1 MNFCLCILFLG
12 ICRSLDCDAGRTALV
27 NRHLVQDFYKPAR
40 DSACIYMK
48 DKGGDF
54 VWFDGKFVKWEDAK
68 VPVFMH
74 ALHYGTAVFEG
85 IRGYA
90 ARNNMYI
97 FRLQDH
103 MERLHRS
110 AGVYSI
116 SLNHSVKELVHATVE
131 LLQKNK
137 MKDSCYIRPLTFV
150 GLHGIDLYV
159 TKNSPTHTV
168 IIAFPFAKYFNVE
181 GIKAC
186 VSSWRRINDSSTP
199 PLAKAAGNYLNSVLA
214 TQEGKNNGYDESILL
229 DMSGNV
235 SEASG
240 ENIFLVRGG
249 KIYTPYFADS
259 ALEGITRES
268 AIKIARDLGH
278 EVSERPIPRT
288 ELYMA
293 DEIFLTGTAAE
304 IVAVTSVDGH
314 AVGGGEE
321 GPVTKGI
328 REMYAKIVSA
338 SSKDYLDWLTPVW

>member
-1 MNFCLCILFLG
+1 
-12 ICRSLDCDAGRTALV
+12 
-27 NRHLVQDFYKPAR
+27 
-40 DSACIYMK
+40 MK
-48 DKGGDF
+48 EKGGEF

-68 VPVFMH
+68 VPIFTH
-74 ALHYGTAVFEG
+74 ALHYGTTVFEG

-90 ARNNMYI
+90 ARNNLYV
-97 FRLQDH
+97 FRLQEH

-116 SLNHSVKELVHATVE
+116 TLPHSAKELARATTE

-137 MKDSCYIRPLTFV
+137 IKESCYIRPLTFV
-150 GLHGIDLYV
+150 GMHGIDLNV

-168 IIAFPFAKYFNVE
+168 VITFPFAKYFKGE

-186 VSSWRRINDSSTP
+186 VSSWRRIHDSATP
-199 PLAKAAGNYLNSVLA
+199 PLAKAAGNYLNSILA
-214 TQEGKNNGYDESILL
+214 TQESKRNGYDESILL

-240 ENIFLVRGG
+240 ENIFLVRRGR
-249 KIYTPYFADS
+249 IYTPYFADS

-268 AIKIARDLGH
+268 AIKIAKDIGY
-278 EVSERPIPRT
+278 EVTERPIPRT

-314 AVGGGEE
+314 TVGSGRE

-328 REMYAKIVSA
+328 REMYAKVVSA
-338 SSKDYLDWLTPVW
+338 GAKDYMDWLTPVW